1 MNYISHEDA
10 GNCFEPQYS
19 IFHYFLNTASI
30 SGAHKVAKK
39 YFINANKLKKK
50 KTTYDSNHYF
60 NMQYLLIIKEIIRTA
75 KKNRIEIHQ
84 MLLHF
89 CLYIHVSNFYRL
101 DHIDIFTILNLQVIT
116 VLHNC
121 YVAWQVQILTL
132 GTHLPTLQ
140 PFF

>member
-39 YFINANKLKKK
+39 YFINANKLKK
-50 KTTYDSNHYF
+50 TPTYESNHYF
-60 NMQYLLIIKEIIRTA
+60 NICTYLLLKNSSEQQ

-89 CLYIHVSNFYRL
+89 CLYIHVSDFYRL
-101 DHIDIFTILNLQVIT
+101 DHIDIFSIFNLQVIT
-116 VLHNC
+116 VLQNC